1 VVRNWRQGRAG
12 ALPGAVRPGAERLPS
27 GGLPG
32 LRLSDAHLPGRARC
46 GHPGRRLLA
55 PQAEG
60 EAGCSDGR
68 AGQPALH
75 HSGAQGHQGA
85 AGGAV
90 PEGMVLGDQ
99 DMPVPSTASAEI
111 AQRGVT
117 HRF

>member
-1 VVRNWRQGRAG
+1 MVRNWRQGRAG

-68 AGQPALH
+68 A
-75 HSGAQGHQGA
+75 AQGHQGA